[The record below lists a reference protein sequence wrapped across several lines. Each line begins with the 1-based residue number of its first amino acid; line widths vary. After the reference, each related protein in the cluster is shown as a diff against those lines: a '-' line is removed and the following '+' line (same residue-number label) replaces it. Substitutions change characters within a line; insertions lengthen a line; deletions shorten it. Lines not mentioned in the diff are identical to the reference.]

1 METTTR
7 DKINLLEKKLWLY
20 NNTVYDLGVDARAM
34 KIVENKQGEENI
46 QKEISKNLKIID
58 FLKEELSKEKTNI
71 LKEVEENHQEV

>member
-71 LKEVEENHQEV
+71 LKEVEENHQGV